1 MDTSSYD
8 DAVTRLGGAPGEMA
22 TALLDRYSEPQRG
35 YHDGR
40 HLAEVLTAVDLLGG
54 DLDPR
59 EHALVVLAA
68 WYHDAVYDPIAAP
81 GANEEASAVL
91 AERELA
97 AAGCDPSAAG
107 AVAGLVRAT
116 LEHDLPATP
125 GPEAV
130 LHDADLWVLSA
141 PSQRFDEY
149 CAQVRDEYAHVPA
162 EDFARGRTAVLA
174 PFATRPRLYA
184 TTLAHE
190 RWTDA
195 ARTNLRRELDRLS
208 GGAGGAERR

>member
-8 DAVTRLGGAPGEMA
+8 DAVTRLGGAPGDMA
-22 TALLDRYSEPQRG
+22 TSLVARYAEPQRG

-59 EHALVVLAA
+59 DHALVVLAA
-68 WYHDAVYDPIAAP
+68 WYHDAVYNPVAAS

-97 AAGCDPSAAG
+97 TAGCDPSAAG

-116 LEHDLPATP
+116 LEHDLPGTP

-141 PSQRFDEY
+141 PPQRFDEY

-162 EDFARGRTAVLA
+162 EDFARGRTAVLT

-184 TTLAHE
+184 TTVAHE

>member
-8 DAVTRLGGAPGEMA
+8 DAVTRLGGAPGDMA
-22 TALLDRYSEPQRG
+22 TSLVARYAEPQRG

-59 EHALVVLAA
+59 DHALVVLAA
-68 WYHDAVYDPIAAP
+68 WYHDAVYNPVAAS

-97 AAGCDPSAAG
+97 TAGCDPSAAG

-116 LEHDLPATP
+116 LEHELPGTP

-141 PSQRFDEY
+141 PPQRFDEY

-162 EDFARGRTAVLA
+162 EDFARGRTAVLT

-184 TTLAHE
+184 TPLAHE

-195 ARTNLRRELDRLS
+195 ARTNLRRELGRLS
-208 GGAGGAERR
+208 GGAGGAEPQ

>member
-1 MDTSSYD
+1 METSSYD

-22 TALLDRYSEPQRG
+22 TSLLDRYAEPQRG

-40 HLAEVLTAVDLLGG
+40 HL
-54 DLDPR
+54 
-59 EHALVVLAA
+59 
-68 WYHDAVYDPIAAP
+68 
-81 GANEEASAVL
+81 EEASAVL

-97 AAGCDPSAAG
+97 AAGCEPSAAG

-184 TTLAHE
+184 TTVAHE

>member
-1 MDTSSYD
+1 MEKSSYD
-8 DAVTRLGGAPGEMA
+8 DAVTRLGGAPGDMA
-22 TALLDRYSEPQRG
+22 TSVLDRYSEPQRG

-59 EHALVVLAA
+59 DHALVVLAA
-68 WYHDAVYDPIAAP
+68 WYHDAVYDPVAAS

-97 AAGCDPSAAG
+97 TAGCDPSAAG

-116 LEHDLPATP
+116 LEHDLPGTP

-141 PSQRFDEY
+141 PPQRFDEY

-184 TTLAHE
+184 TPLAHE

>member
-68 WYHDAVYDPIAAP
+68 WYHDAVYDPVAAP

-97 AAGCDPSAAG
+97 GAGCDPSAAG

-116 LEHDLPATP
+116 LEHDLPGTP

-141 PSQRFDEY
+141 PPQRFDEY

-184 TTLAHE
+184 TPLAHE

-195 ARTNLRRELDRLS
+195 ARTNLRHELGRLS
-208 GGAGGAERR
+208 AGAGGAEPQ

>member
-1 MDTSSYD
+1 METSSYD
-8 DAVTRLGGAPGEMA
+8 DAVTRLGGAPGDMA
-22 TALLDRYSEPQRG
+22 TSVLDRYSEPQRG

-59 EHALVVLAA
+59 DHALVVLAA
-68 WYHDAVYDPIAAP
+68 WYHDAVYDPVAAS
-81 GANEEASAVL
+81 GANEEGSAVL

-97 AAGCDPSAAG
+97 TAGCDPSAAG

-116 LEHDLPATP
+116 LEHDLPGTP

-141 PSQRFDEY
+141 PPQRFDEY
-149 CAQVRDEYAHVPA
+149 CAQVRGEYAHVPA
-162 EDFARGRTAVLA
+162 EDFARGRTAVLT

-184 TTLAHE
+184 TPLAHE

-195 ARTNLRRELDRLS
+195 ARTNLRRELGRLS
-208 GGAGGAERR
+208 GGAGGAEPQ